1 MKRKNLIVG
10 IIFFIFFILFLVTG
24 SWLNQN
30 ERSIL
35 LDSVVD
41 VAVTSAGDYW
51 ITDMGGRRIL
61 STDKNLKVKQ
71 VLQTTDPVKQITVN
85 DKDEI
90 FLKKVTIR
98 NQNNSIAEESIW
110 KIQKNREKM
119 KKVYERKYDS
129 SRLRAEIF
137 DISGKGS
144 DLILGIKEQ
153 NGFGFYQLD
162 NNGVLTQLVF
172 KPFEEADVWINSG
185 VFLEDEQRIYYC
197 LQNGTI
203 YEYDIEE
210 KKETQIYNGAL
221 LKKREGVPGN
231 LTKDRQNNIY
241 FTDLGLR
248 DIGWITEGEVSYL
261 TGNNE
266 LEQEEFLQKESYIK
280 VKVDKEVVACSS
292 YAIYLQKEG
301 QLSPYYELE
310 VGQKGVIYS
319 WLSKISLGVMA
330 SIILFYTIVFLRYII
345 KYKDITSRLMLIL
358 CMVIGGMTLLLLV
371 MVIPDYKSQMMKE
384 LEYRT
389 KNVAYLTA
397 ENIPSEVL
405 LKLDSVADFRTKD
418 YNALKT
424 IIDKIFLREDGV
436 QDFYCT
442 IYTVRDDIIAINYS
456 SEESNGS
463 YYPYDWTYEGSDEE
477 EIIQTGVGKVYTS
490 YLNSDGNYTF
500 SLYPIKKENLG
511 VIGLVEVGVNTQ
523 LYEEHIND
531 LILDLLITMMV
542 ASVVIVFII
551 LEVLVFFKGNRKL
564 EVKRGEFIP
573 NEILR
578 TLVFLIFLV
587 TNIATSFLPIYALN
601 LVHNTSQ
608 GLSGEIWA
616 SIVISA
622 EVFAGA
628 VLSLKGN
635 ILLHRLGQR
644 KAVLLS
650 GVVMF
655 LGMLLRVI
663 PNIFILILAQFLI
676 GAGWGVILLMVNT
689 RISRNEEE
697 KDEGFA
703 GYSAAAFNGINCGVV
718 LGGFAMNFMSYRSI
732 ILTAAI
738 ISVLILFHLWKF
750 IDNEKQSEVN
760 KEKGEISTIY
770 YLTRRRVWTFLLFL
784 VLPVIACGYYLNYLY
799 PILANQR
806 GIQESYIGYS
816 YLINGM
822 VVLAMGN
829 LLTKEVVR
837 WMGRKIGLVISVV
850 IYAVA
855 FFLVSSVESIPVLF
869 LSLLLLGLADSFG
882 LPLQSSYFMDL
893 EETKEFGY
901 EKAAGIYS
909 LVENLA
915 QSAGPLM
922 FGYILIFGLSR
933 GLKILA
939 LGVIVLALGFLLL
952 SIKFKNKGKEENR

>member
-1 MKRKNLIVG
+1 M
-10 IIFFIFFILFLVTG
+10 
-24 SWLNQN
+24 
-30 ERSIL
+30 
-35 LDSVVD
+35 
-41 VAVTSAGDYW
+41 
-51 ITDMGGRRIL
+51 
-61 STDKNLKVKQ
+61 
-71 VLQTTDPVKQITVN
+71 
-85 DKDEI
+85 
-90 FLKKVTIR
+90 
-98 NQNNSIAEESIW
+98 
-110 KIQKNREKM
+110 
-119 KKVYERKYDS
+119 
-129 SRLRAEIF
+129 
-137 DISGKGS
+137 
-144 DLILGIKEQ
+144 
-153 NGFGFYQLD
+153 
-162 NNGVLTQLVF
+162 
-172 KPFEEADVWINSG
+172 
-185 VFLEDEQRIYYC
+185 
-197 LQNGTI
+197 
-203 YEYDIEE
+203 
-210 KKETQIYNGAL
+210 
-221 LKKREGVPGN
+221 
-231 LTKDRQNNIY
+231 
-241 FTDLGLR
+241 
-248 DIGWITEGEVSYL
+248 
-261 TGNNE
+261 
-266 LEQEEFLQKESYIK
+266 
-280 VKVDKEVVACSS
+280 
-292 YAIYLQKEG
+292 
-301 QLSPYYELE
+301 
-310 VGQKGVIYS
+310 
-319 WLSKISLGVMA
+319 
-330 SIILFYTIVFLRYII
+330 
-345 KYKDITSRLMLIL
+345 

-418 YNALKT
+418 YNELKT

-477 EIIQTGVGKVYTS
+477 EIIQTGVGKVYTG

-635 ILLHRLGQR
+635 ILLHKLGQR

-655 LGMLLRVI
+655 FGMLLRII

-760 KEKGEISTIY
+760 KEKGFHWNNT
-770 YLTRRRVWTFLLFL
+770 
-784 VLPVIACGYYLNYLY
+784 G
-799 PILANQR
+799 
-806 GIQESYIGYS
+806 
-816 YLINGM
+816 
-822 VVLAMGN
+822 
-829 LLTKEVVR
+829 
-837 WMGRKIGLVISVV
+837 
-850 IYAVA
+850 
-855 FFLVSSVESIPVLF
+855 SSPGSAQGVDR
-869 LSLLLLGLADSFG
+869 LSL
-882 LPLQSSYFMDL
+882 
-893 EETKEFGY
+893 
-901 EKAAGIYS
+901 
-909 LVENLA
+909 
-915 QSAGPLM
+915 
-922 FGYILIFGLSR
+922 
-933 GLKILA
+933 
-939 LGVIVLALGFLLL
+939 
-952 SIKFKNKGKEENR
+952 